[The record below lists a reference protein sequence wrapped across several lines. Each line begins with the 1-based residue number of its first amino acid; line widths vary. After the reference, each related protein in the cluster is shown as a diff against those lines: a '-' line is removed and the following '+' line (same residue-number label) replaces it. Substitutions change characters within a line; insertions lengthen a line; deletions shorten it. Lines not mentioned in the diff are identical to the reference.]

1 MTRPTRTNVCAMSDC
16 CKSLPADHG
25 LMCAYHRAQDDRI
38 MAIFA
43 PSPTVQASM
52 GDECGCTSCRSDL
65 AGLVPCEGEEGDHD
79 SQTKI

>member
-43 PSPTVQASM
+43 PSPTVQA
-52 GDECGCTSCRSDL
+52 
-65 AGLVPCEGEEGDHD
+65 AP
-79 SQTKI
+79 